1 MQEPLFEWS
10 LRIQT
15 KRLDPKKLAEA
26 LRREDAKGS
35 EGGDDER
42 KRGYNVSHEVDVTE
56 EDMEAYRMKRQ
67 RKDDPMN
74 APDAGT
80 DGYDMV

>member
-1 MQEPLFEWS
+1 MWGGDVAAEDV
-10 LRIQT
+10 
-15 KRLDPKKLAEA
+15 RLDPKKLADA
-26 LRREDAKGS
+26 LRREDARERGES
-35 EGGDDER
+35 AEGGDER

-80 DGYDMV
+80 DGYDLV